1 MTVREAIVLAAA
13 SALTEVDGVV
23 GPSPAYGTPLGG
35 GQIPGVVC
43 MAAAGGGYDVT
54 VYVTALPVPLKP
66 LGERVMTQIVGAVEA
81 AGFDQDLADVRV
93 VVLDIVVP
101 A

>member
-1 MTVREAIVLAAA
+1 MTVREAIVLSAAT
-13 SALTEVDGVV
+13 ALTEVDGVV
-23 GPSPAYGTPLGG
+23 GPSPDHGTPLGG

-54 VYVTALPVPLKP
+54 VYVTARPVPLKP
-66 LGERVMTQIVGAVEA
+66 LGERVMTQIVGAVET
-81 AGFDQDLADVRV
+81 AGFEQDLADVRV
-93 VVLDIVVP
+93 VVLDIATP

>member
-1 MTVREAIVLAAA
+1 M
-13 SALTEVDGVV
+13 
-23 GPSPAYGTPLGG
+23 
-35 GQIPGVVC
+35 
-43 MAAAGGGYDVT
+43 T

-93 VVLDIVVP
+93 VVLDIAAP